1 MYISYTKHWKYP
13 KRRTDEHEFILY
25 KFQKRADIEAEYE
38 ARISKMELEVK
49 TQLAK
54 SQASMADLTVKT

>member
-1 MYISYTKHWKYP
+1 
-13 KRRTDEHEFILY
+13 LY

-54 SQASMADLTVKT
+54 SQASMADLTVKM

>member
-1 MYISYTKHWKYP
+1 
-13 KRRTDEHEFILY
+13 LY

-54 SQASMADLTVKT
+54 SQASMAELTVKMQLTAGRSQALQDQTNQI

>member
-1 MYISYTKHWKYP
+1 M
-13 KRRTDEHEFILY
+13 Y

-54 SQASMADLTVKT
+54 SQASMAELTVKMQLTAGRSQALQDQTNQI